1 MEVVHVALGQGLIMD
16 KVARGAR
23 SEISNIGRSNSSIW
37 NRVVLRSLT
46 TDRKL
51 LRHRTPDRGTRCRLW
66 RGRSKGKISSN
77 MDEVA
82 VEAVAEE
89 VAEVAEECVEVGICR
104 KLCTLERI
112 QR

>member
-1 MEVVHVALGQGLIMD
+1 MDLGPGLTMD
-16 KVARGAR
+16 KAAKEAR
-23 SEISNIGRSNSSIW
+23 SEILSIGRSNSSIW

-66 RGRSKGKISSN
+66 RVRSKGKISSN

-89 VAEVAEECVEVGICR
+89 VAGACVEVGICR